1 MVLRNDEPDII
12 VGGPSAPPIATEVPA
27 GGDDPLAAPMATAVP
42 VTAFNN
48 PNKNIERT
56 TNADGSIAIK
66 ATTTS
71 RRPNGYRD
79 VTIEYFY
86 VPANMAGTVIMS
98 MDSTGEPPSSL
109 YLTKM
114 EQQVL
119 PPGTGEVMS
128 HAPSA
133 PQTTGAAAAVG
144 GNNPVPQPYIHENAV
159 VGGSQRGS
167 WAAVFGCVCI
177 IIVAVGIVGGVRG
190 INNTQNPN
198 YWPTPAPYNWNP
210 TPWAPYPWE
219 ASPTPNPTRAGCKDT
234 PGWADQ
240 YGFECDWYDGSG
252 SYTGMCS
259 VGQFNQ
265 GSMGPPTEN
274 CCACGGGSTYIA
286 PTQWP
291 TITPIIS
298 PPPTP
303 RPTHSPASAC
313 KDTPNWVDLIG
324 LRCDTYTE
332 NDFMCDSADTYMG
345 DMGPAAENCCAC
357 GGGTV
362 SYTPPPPA
370 TSNTAISTP
379 TPTNSAELVRRRKKR
394 E

>member
-12 VGGPSAPPIATEVPA
+12 VGGPSAPPIATAVPA
-27 GGDDPLAAPMATAVP
+27 GGDDPSAPRWQLLCRSLHST
-42 VTAFNN
+42 TLTKHRED
-48 PNKNIERT
+48 NKCRRINRHKSYYHIS
-56 TNADGSIAIK
+56 SI
-66 ATTTS
+66 
-71 RRPNGYRD
+71 NGYRD

-128 HAPSA
+128 HAPSSA
-133 PQTTGAAAAVG
+133 PQTTGAATAVG

-167 WAAVFGCVCI
+167 WVAVFGCVCI

-190 INNTQNPN
+190 INNTQNPIIGLH
-198 YWPTPAPYNWNP
+198 PPRIIGILRLGLHIHGRLLQHQILQELDAR
-210 TPWAPYPWE
+210 
-219 ASPTPNPTRAGCKDT
+219 TRL
-234 PGWADQ
+234 
-240 YGFECDWYDGSG
+240 
-252 SYTGMCS
+252 
-259 VGQFNQ
+259 VGQINMVSNVI
-265 GSMGPPTEN
+265 GMMGLGLIPACAALVSLTKDPWPSAYTE
-274 CCACGGGSTYIA
+274 
-286 PTQWP
+286 
-291 TITPIIS
+291 
-298 PPPTP
+298 
-303 RPTHSPASAC
+303 PTHSPASAC

-357 GGGTV
+357 GGGAV

-379 TPTNSAELVRRRKKR
+379 TPTNPAELVRRRKTR

>member
-1 MVLRNDEPDII
+1 MVGNDEPDII
-12 VGGPSAPPIATEVPA
+12 VGGPSAPPIATAVPA
-27 GGDDPLAAPMATAVP
+27 GGDDPSAAPMATAVP
-42 VTAFNN
+42 VTASNN
-48 PNKNIERT
+48 PSKNIERT
-56 TNADGSIAIK
+56 TNVDGSIAVK

-128 HAPSA
+128 HAPSSA
-133 PQTTGAAAAVG
+133 PQATTGATTVG

-167 WAAVFGCVCI
+167 CAAVFGCVCI
-177 IIVAVGIVGGVRG
+177 IIVAVGIVNGV
-190 INNTQNPN
+190 IEMNDTQNPI
-198 YWPTPAPYNWNP
+198 YLPPTY
-210 TPWAPYPWE
+210 APYPWPPYQWT
-219 ASPTPNPTRAGCKDT
+219 SPTPTPARCKDT
-234 PGWADQ
+234 PGWVDQ

-274 CCACGGGSTYIA
+274 CCACGGGSTYIP

-303 RPTHSPASAC
+303 RPTHSPVSAC

-324 LRCDTYTE
+324 LTCDTYTE

-357 GGGTV
+357 GGGAV

-379 TPTNSAELVRRRKKR
+379 TPTNPADPFRRRKKR